1 MRKTSEWLLS
11 NNTQYHKQITD
22 LLDSRKNKKE
32 KSITVSVT
40 GGKGGVGKTSV
51 SLKLSKELAKQGF
64 KVLLIDCDYNLSN
77 TALKLGLPITNTFYD
92 LVSAKK
98 DFDDCLYKEGNFNL
112 LSACNGS
119 IDLFDASFRIEDVII
134 DIINAHEDEYDYIF
148 LDCPAGITREALTLN
163 AYCDQRIVVVT
174 PDKSSITDSYSLVK
188 MLSNKFGVKENQL
201 LVNKYRSQS
210 QYEKVVKTLSETI
223 ENFLGCRTHILGGI
237 KELDI
242 DSAKFDEYF
251 LSPAENS
258 FHKNFLKVVDKY
270 SDQTS
275 NAIADSG
282 ILTSLGPIP
291 TSTQFV
297 EQEVQ
302 VN

>member
-1 MRKTSEWLLS
+1 MQKTSEWLLS
-11 NNTQYHKQITD
+11 NNSQHYKQIQSLVNT
-22 LLDSRKNKKE
+22 RKNKRE
-32 KSITVSVT
+32 KRVTVSVT

-51 SLKLSKELAKQGF
+51 SLKLSKELARQGY

-77 TALKLGLPITNTFYD
+77 TALKLGLPITNSFYE
-92 LVSAKK
+92 LVTAQKEFK
-98 DFDDCLYKEGNFNL
+98 DCLHTEGNFNL

-119 IDLFDASFRIEDVII
+119 LDLFDQSLRLEEIII
-134 DIINAHEDEYDYIF
+134 DIIHAHENEFDFIF

-188 MLSNKFGVKENQL
+188 VLSSKFGVKENQL

-210 QYEKVVKTLSETI
+210 QFEKVVKTLSETI

-237 KELDI
+237 KELDV

-251 LSPAENS
+251 LKPAENS

-270 SDQTS
+270 SDQLS
-275 NAIADSG
+275 NAIADGENLSSLG
-282 ILTSLGPIP
+282 LTS
-291 TSTQFV
+291 SSQFV

-302 VN
+302 